1 MFLSLTFYFLL
12 FFFLFHFLMTDGDSM
27 TINNLRDSAN
37 GTFVTLDDYFPLTHP
52 DHNSEEHLEAQVP
65 HQDEEAGSIVFLSN
79 SNASEFKND
88 NKEARVTASA
98 AAKVSEDFPNEDAEI
113 LRLIE
118 ERRSAPNEEK

>member
-1 MFLSLTFYFLL
+1 MFHS
-12 FFFLFHFLMTDGDSM
+12 S
-27 TINNLRDSAN
+27 
-37 GTFVTLDDYFPLTHP
+37 
-52 DHNSEEHLEAQVP
+52 
-65 HQDEEAGSIVFLSN
+65 

-118 ERRSAPNEEK
+118 ERRSTPKEEKQRLKNLSNCIKNAQRKEKNEETTRHPKNS